1 MTQSLPSFAAFA
13 TVVLAA
19 ASAVGQLLSGD
30 FGPVTSQSQASDDRL
45 ISDMI
50 GEIRSHDFIS
60 ARIRHKVDLLGEQL
74 AGTGVY
80 LQSGKGKKQK
90 IRLELK
96 IQVAGQTTSIQHVCD
111 GTDLWLHNDFVDK
124 VTLTRIDVPRVLEA
138 MDRKRPHRGQFEQVQ
153 LALCGLPK
161 LLESLNNCFQFRFVQ
176 QDRLDGVLVDVL
188 RGTWRPEALATTYP
202 NPKAKKV
209 EGEEEVSKRAAGKL
223 PAHAP
228 DVIVLLVGREDK
240 FPYRIEF
247 RRRVQSDENSPDQ
260 TDPTIP
266 LVIME
271 WFEVSLDTPIDERQF
286 DYRPG
291 NLKDSN
297 GTQKLL
303 EQLGLAEEE

>member
-13 TVVLAA
+13 TLVLAA
-19 ASAVGQLLSGD
+19 ASAVGQSPSRD
-30 FGPVTSQSQASDDRL
+30 FRPRISQSQASDDRL
-45 ISDMI
+45 MLDMI
-50 GEIRSHDFIS
+50 AKIRSYDSIS

-80 LQSGKGKKQK
+80 LQRGRGDKQK

-96 IQVAGQTTSIQHVCD
+96 IQVAGQTTSIQQVCD
-111 GTDLWLHNDFVDK
+111 GADLWLHNDFVDK
-124 VTLTRIDVPRVLEA
+124 VTLTRIDVQRVREA
-138 MDRKRPHRGQFEQVQ
+138 MSRKDPRRGQFEQVQ

-161 LLESLNNCFQFRFVQ
+161 LLESLNNSFQFRFVQ
-176 QDRLDGVLVDVL
+176 QDRLDGVPVNVL
-188 RGTWRPEALATTYP
+188 RGTWRPEALAATFP

-209 EGEEEVSKRAAGKL
+209 EEEGEGSKRAAGKL

-228 DVIVLLVGREDK
+228 DVIVLLVGQGDQ

-266 LVIME
+266 LVVME